1 MSWERFRCEV
11 DCTKYPNDCIN
22 EKLIVE
28 TIDHIVD
35 DGYLKAGYNVFL

>member
-1 MSWERFRCEV
+1 MSWERFACEV
-11 DCTKYPNDCIN
+11 DCVAHPDTCIS